1 MKRHEWI
8 SSSLIIFVLLALSIL
23 VAQSRRNCEVPGSS
37 IVPCIWGKPLK
48 PQTRTECEKVG
59 WRWESSR
66 TAQSLGKNL
75 DSKISD
81 RGVAKVLASSRGS
94 RSM

>member
-59 WRWESSR
+59 WRWDSV
-66 TAQSLGKNL
+66 AQNC
-75 DSKISD
+75 SKP
-81 RGVAKVLASSRGS
+81 RQKYR
-94 RSM
+94 